1 MGDGKT
7 VYIRVIVTDGA
18 GNVGKSAED
27 SSNGTSAVIP
37 KANKAPVV
45 KNITYVSKT
54 TNSITVTA
62 MATDAD
68 NDDLTYTIYTSTNNS
83 TWIQNETSSSVSAG
97 TTVTLTASGLSKY
110 TYYYV
115 KVRATETSSRT
126 FIWRERIW
134 NNTNILPAVDRTI
147 RPTSRTKRV
156 NRNYTEVILSGLVM
170 SQMKAARTGCVTK
183 VRRMDTVSLAENVG
197 NRSYITCVAKMW
209 ELSSL
214 AQVHIDA
221 IFAES

>member
-1 MGDGKT
+1 L
-7 VYIRVIVTDGA
+7 VTDGA
-18 GNVGKSAED
+18 GNIGKSAED
-27 SSNGTSAVIP
+27 NSNGTSAVIP
-37 KANKAPVV
+37 SANTAPVV
-45 KNITYVSKT
+45 QSVTYKEKT

-62 MATDAD
+62 RATDAQND
-68 NDDLTYTIYTSTNNS
+68 NLTYTLYTSTNNS
-83 TWIQNETSSSVSAG
+83 IWTQKATSSPVSSG
-97 TTVTLTASGLSKY
+97 STVTLTASGLSQY
-110 TYYYV
+110 TYYYL

-134 NNTNILPAVDRTI
+134 NNTNILPAVVSTI

-156 NRNYTEVILSGLVM
+156 DRNYTKLILSGLVL
-170 SQMKAARTGCVTK
+170 SQIKAARTGCVTK
-183 VRRMDTVSLAENVG
+183 ARRMDTVTLAENVG
-197 NRSYITCVAKMW
+197 NRSYITCVEKMW